1 MKANDLYRGKK
12 ESVLEKDAKKFMK
25 SRGWTVHKMKF
36 LDVNGAPDDFCVRT
50 GKIVLAE
57 FKRADDDK
65 GPTVEQQII
74 HAELRLAGVTVEVIS
89 SIERAYE
96 VFY

>member
-25 SRGWTVHKMKF
+25 SRGWLVHKLKW
-36 LDVNGAPDDFCVRT
+36 LDANGAPDDFCVRHGT
-50 GKIVLAE
+50 IILAE
-57 FKRADDDK
+57 FKKPDD
-65 GPTVEQQII
+65 GEVNVEQQIQ
-74 HAELRLAGVTVEVIS
+74 HAELRIAGVQVEVID